1 MRRFVAR
8 SKKRVVT
15 RRKKQT
21 SSEVRRFIDHRE
33 RHKSS
38 NDQLQEILEAY
49 DPVIAGNS
57 GSGDYKC
64 DEIPERCLQPAA
76 EIGYAI
82 TKLAHLK
89 EDVQRYQSDR
99 AAAMATLTFFQHGL
113 SVQLE
118 EVNWLNNIIEEKF
131 ACVIDL
137 VTELEQLQCKGCRFQ
152 AISTDSD
159 QQVLMMQNGV
169 IDKNVIDFQDSLQND
184 VSHVKCDDV
193 LRRRYE
199 NHKQA
204 VILTRRG
211 CSVQNY

>member
-8 SKKRVVT
+8 RKKRFVT

-49 DPVIAGNS
+49 DSVIAGNS
-57 GSGDYKC
+57 SPGDYKD
-64 DEIPERCLQPAA
+64 DEIPERGPQPAA

-89 EDVQRYQSDR
+89 EDLQRYQSDR
-99 AAAMATLTFFQHGL
+99 AAAMATLAFFQHGL

-131 ACVIDL
+131 TCIIDL
-137 VTELEQLQCKGCRFQ
+137 VTELEQSQYEGCTLQ
-152 AISTDSD
+152 AISSDSD
-159 QQVLMMQNGV
+159 QQLLMMPNGG
-169 IDKNVIDFQDSLQND
+169 IDKNIVDSQGRLQND
-184 VSHVKCDDV
+184 VSHVKCVDV
-193 LRRRYE
+193 HRRQYE
-199 NHKQA
+199 NDKQA
-204 VILTRRG
+204 VILTRRH
-211 CSVQNY
+211 CSVQDY